1 KMLLQDFNEIDR
13 YLLKPQHVFNYLKD
27 IDDINHWS
35 LKTEDSSALIE
46 NYITFCDQLPV
57 YYNHLTKHLTANGT
71 GYQGMAYR
79 KAVEQLDVFIDLN
92 HDKLYYFA
100 GFNALNQAEEQ
111 IIQKL
116 LKNNHAKIFWD
127 TDAVFLNDID
137 HGAGYFRSE
146 ERRVGKECRSRWTAS
161 Y

>member
-1 KMLLQDFNEIDR
+1 
-13 YLLKPQHVFNYLKD
+13 
-27 IDDINHWS
+27 
-35 LKTEDSSALIE
+35 
-46 NYITFCDQLPV
+46 
-57 YYNHLTKHLTANGT
+57 YYNHLTKHLTANRR

-79 KAVEQLDVFIDLN
+79 KAVEQLDDFIDSN
-92 HDKLYYFA
+92 HDKLYYFV

-137 HGAGYFRSE
+137 HGAGYFA
-146 ERRVGKECRSRWTAS
+146 RRIKQNWS
-161 Y
+161 YYKTHPYEWIVDKFKHKKNIE